1 MNNYNNKTILI
12 TGASSGIGECFA
24 NNLDKLGAKLVL
36 TARSIDKLEQMA
48 SSMNNA
54 IAIPGDLS
62 SKEFPKELHNTIK
75 EKGINVDILINNA
88 GFGFS
93 GLFLDS
99 TIENYEEMMNVNIYS
114 LTALTHLFLND
125 MITRGNGGIINSLF
139 YKVDYK
145 GKFY

>member
-1 MNNYNNKTILI
+1 MNNYKNKTILI

-24 NNLDKLGAKLVL
+24 NTLNLLGARLLL
-36 TARSIDKLEQMA
+36 TARSKDKLEDMA

-62 SKEFPKELHNTIK
+62 NKNFSKELYGTIK
-75 EKGINVDILINNA
+75 AKDIEVDILINNA

-93 GLFLDS
+93 GLFLES
-99 TIENYEEMMNVNIYS
+99 PIENYEEMMNVNIYS

-125 MITRGNGGIINSLF
+125 MVKRKKGGII
-139 YKVDYK
+139 K
-145 GKFY
+145 GPNITWF